1 MSTYAE
7 RANAVETNELH
18 AELRAASCPV
28 HHVTDHEP
36 SFFVLS
42 RHPDVFDALRDPE
55 QWRNGAG
62 PGVFVQQRGVLGSA
76 DDPDHRRQRT
86 VLQDEFRPARVARFE
101 PMIEQLL
108 DNMWGPM
115 RTAGEGDVVPMLAFP
130 LPALV
135 IADLLGVHAADRD
148 RFRAWAE
155 DVVAALGGG
164 DLTAYEAATH
174 AIWDYLDGLV
184 DEREAAIER
193 GVDPPDDVI
202 TTMTRA
208 MRDGSLSRD
217 EVRRLGHQLLVAGHE
232 TTSSLIGIMFFRLAQ
247 RPDLLEQLHDR
258 PELIE
263 TAVEEFLR
271 FDSPVQGLFRAA
283 ADDTE
288 LGEVAIPAGAKVQ
301 LLYASANRDP
311 AVWDDPDELRFD
323 RDPGRLRKHL
333 AFGWGVHHC
342 LGASLARLEGRL
354 VLSRMVRDL
363 ATLELVEP
371 PVPTSAFLLRGFE
384 HVVVRWTPRPAD
396 RPR

>member
-1 MSTYAE
+1 MLG
-7 RANAVETNELH
+7 ELH
-18 AELRAASCPV
+18 SDFVTVTAEQMAGERSAARHRGRGEV
-28 HHVTDHEP
+28 H
-36 SFFVLS
+36 S
-42 RHPDVFDALRDPE
+42 DA
-55 QWRNGAG
+55 G
-62 PGVFVQQRGVLGSA
+62 VQQRGA
-76 DDPDHRRQRT
+76 QDQCDDH
-86 VLQDEFRPARVARFE
+86 QDESDQRPDE
-101 PMIEQLL
+101 HGGLL
-108 DNMWGPM
+108 GRRPDGP
-115 RTAGEGDVVPMLAFP
+115 AEGD
-130 LPALV
+130 
-135 IADLLGVHAADRD
+135 G
-148 RFRAWAE
+148 
-155 DVVAALGGG
+155 
-164 DLTAYEAATH
+164 
-174 AIWDYLDGLV
+174 
-184 DEREAAIER
+184 R
-193 GVDPPDDVI
+193 G
-202 TTMTRA
+202 
-208 MRDGSLSRD
+208 LSRKETRD
-217 EVRRLGHQLLVAGHE
+217 QLVTLFLAGHE